1 MLFLRTV
8 LRACCKIG
16 LGTRVNYLSN
26 GQNNYLQV
34 LLTCLSTFR
43 KNRPGT
49 RLFVW
54 NLHLNLLCWLM
65 LAKWPLNLHYF
76 VYATIEKAIFRTRC
90 PKNFPKLNFTPLV
103 VSNVVL
109 FSSEFNFLW
118 SKRIT
123 QLINTLIFWK
133 NSYEL
138 TSNTSNFKP
147 FKHSYFLTNYAI
159 FTYSSSSLLQ
169 NWTRYA
175 GKLFIQWPKQLPPSV
190 TNLFEYV

>member
-8 LRACCKIG
+8 LEACCKMG

-34 LLTCLSTFR
+34 LLTCLSSFR

-49 RLFVW
+49 RRFVC
-54 NLHLNLLCWLM
+54 NLNLILLGWLM
-65 LAKWPLNLHYF
+65 FAKWPHNLHYF
-76 VYATIEKAIFRTRC
+76 LYATIRKAFFRTRW
-90 PKNFPKLNFTPLV
+90 PKNFSKVNFTPLV
-103 VSNVVL
+103 VLNVVL
-109 FSSEFNFLW
+109 FSREFNLMW
-118 SKRIT
+118 YKRVT
-123 QLINTLIFWK
+123 QLINTLILWK

-147 FKHSYFLTNYAI
+147 FKHPYFPTNYAV
-159 FTYSSSSLLQ
+159 FTYNSWSLLQ
-169 NWTRYA
+169 SGTRYA

-190 TNLFEYV
+190 TNLFE